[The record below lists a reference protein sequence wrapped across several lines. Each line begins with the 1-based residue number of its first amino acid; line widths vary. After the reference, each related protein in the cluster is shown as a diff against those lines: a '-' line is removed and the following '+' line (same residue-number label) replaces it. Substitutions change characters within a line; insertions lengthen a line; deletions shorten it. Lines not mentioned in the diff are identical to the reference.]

1 MGGKE
6 KRSFAGAKGI
16 SPNDVTKIVCAEYR
30 RQINPYVVAYTEKN
44 VADTPLKDTLPSN
57 FIDAPIL
64 PLPTAEGDEIKDEKS
79 FRETIGDRVYDQ
91 LNPSFTA
98 DVCAALSKQNCKHC
112 HSTGLQHF
120 SVPENVKWAEAC
132 WCVKNRLDK
141 MEKEVEGTKRAIL
154 AY

>member
-1 MGGKE
+1 MKN
-6 KRSFAGAKGI
+6 SIAGI
-16 SPNDVTKIVCAEYR
+16 SINAKDVTKLVCAEYR
-30 RQINPYVVAYTEKN
+30 RQINPFVVAYSEKKG
-44 VADTPLKDTLPSN
+44 VEPPIKGTVPTN
-57 FIDAPIL
+57 FLDIAATL
-64 PLPTAEGDEIKDEKS
+64 PLPTAEGEEVKDV
-79 FRETIGDRVYDQ
+79 FRENIGDRVYDQ

-112 HSTGLQHF
+112 YNTGLQHF

-154 AY
+154 GY